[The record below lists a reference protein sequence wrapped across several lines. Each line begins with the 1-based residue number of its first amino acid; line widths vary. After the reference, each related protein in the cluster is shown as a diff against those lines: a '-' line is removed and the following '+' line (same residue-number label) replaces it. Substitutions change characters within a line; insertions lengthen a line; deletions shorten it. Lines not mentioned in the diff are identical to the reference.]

1 MKLINFLRNCAF
13 VPVFKVTYAPAD
25 SRRPELPIQT
35 YRILAHPRK
44 MAWKSKAKNRLFTA
58 VSASDHENYISFRAD
73 RVLSVN
79 FAGVSLVGPKTFSK
93 VKKTLRTPDEK
104 NILTAK

>member
-1 MKLINFLRNCAF
+1 MKIINFLRNCAF

-25 SRRPELPIQT
+25 SKRPELPIQT

-44 MAWKSKAKNRLFTA
+44 MAWRSKAKNRLFTA
-58 VSASDHENYISFRAD
+58 VSANDNQSYISFRAD

-79 FAGVSLVGPKTFSK
+79 FAGVSFLGPKTFSK
-93 VKKTLRTPDEK
+93 VKKTFKTPAEK
-104 NILTAK
+104 TF